1 MEVVE
6 ETLTTLKLV
15 VLVVED
21 QEQLV
26 LLEQA
31 GVQYLLLQFYLQNK
45 VMKVEM
51 VVEVLLLQAEE
62 VVELMLQVEME
73 IVIQEEKM
81 VEMVV
86 QD

>member
-21 QEQLV
+21 QEHLV